1 MTDVTVSSLILQNLV
16 TNFDFTRQSIAYI
29 QTDYFETR
37 VDQSIFECI
46 GEYFRSTGV
55 LPNRNILLVEINEGK
70 LNGPELDE
78 AKEKIQEICQSQ
90 PEPDTKWLLAQAE
103 TWCQERSMY
112 NAIVR
117 AISIY
122 DGTNKELNPHAIPEM
137 MKEALAVS
145 FQTHIG
151 SDWSEDAEDRF
162 DRYVNKEN
170 KIPFDLE
177 TLNDITL
184 GGVTKKTLSI
194 ILAGVH
200 VGKTMM
206 MCHLAAGY
214 ARLGYN
220 VLYFSME
227 MGEDD
232 ILQRV
237 DANMLKV
244 PMHQIEALGKEAF
257 MKRVHFLRA
266 KNYGKIKVIQYP
278 TSLAHSGHFRSVIA
292 ELKIKL
298 GFKPEIVIV
307 DYVGIVASSRLKV
320 GVTNSHFYLKSV
332 AEELRAMAI
341 ELDVAVWSAMQL
353 TRSGMSTNDVEMTD
367 IAESIGIPGVCDFML
382 AATRSEEMD
391 AIGQLGFKQLKNR
404 FRKMQYR
411 PRFVMGCEFDQQLF
425 YDVSDSEQDL
435 AVSIPAR
442 SVTSRSNDSEA
453 TPSFSTATQSRFEK
467 GGFRPRTRDV
477 KIDVGDYDNA

>member
-1 MTDVTVSSLILQNLV
+1 MENITIPSLIIQNLV

-29 QTDYFETR
+29 QSDYFETR

-46 GEYFRSTGV
+46 SEYFRSTGV

-78 AKEKIQEICQSQ
+78 AKEKIHEICQSP
-90 PEPDTKWLLAQAE
+90 PEPDTKWLLTQAE

-122 DGTNKELNPHAIPEM
+122 DGTNKDLNPHAIPEM

-151 SDWSEDAEDRF
+151 SDWSDDAEDRF

-278 TSLAHSGHFRSVIA
+278 TSLAHSGHFRSVLG

-367 IAESIGIPGVCDFML
+367 IAECVSLSTKIYKKEGGEYTVSSIRNL
-382 AATRSEEMD
+382 
-391 AIGQLGFKQLKNR
+391 Q
-404 FRKMQYR
+404 
-411 PRFVMGCEFDQQLF
+411 
-425 YDVSDSEQDL
+425 
-435 AVSIPAR
+435 
-442 SVTSRSNDSEA
+442 
-453 TPSFSTATQSRFEK
+453 
-467 GGFRPRTRDV
+467 
-477 KIDVGDYDNA
+477 VGDIIRGYEKDVIVKRVFPIKTKKAIRITTKSGKTIVCSMDHKIPTQKGMISFNSGLCVGDKVVVI